1 MSFFQQGNFGVLR
14 QFTRRE
20 FRLKYQGTML
30 GRRWIFIQ
38 PLLLLSLFT
47 FVFSDIFHMRWPNQ
61 PKDSPLYFSVFMFAG
76 LTLHQ
81 TVSEVLSRAPSVFVS
96 QASLVTKVVFPL
108 WVLPVSM
115 ALGALYHFLLSLLV
129 YLALLASLGFL
140 SVHWLILPVV
150 LFPFLLS
157 CCSLSLLFASLGIFL
172 RDLGPIIGL
181 FVTGLMFL
189 TPIFYPLASVSD
201 KAAFWLRLNPMT
213 PLVESFRA
221 ILFSTHWPSSA
232 NLIYIW
238 LTSLGILL
246 FSVWVYRRLK
256 TGFADVL

>member
-30 GRRWIFIQ
+30 GRGWIFIQ

-47 FVFSDIFHMRWPNQ
+47 FVFSDIFHIRWPNQ

-115 ALGALYHFLLSLLV
+115 ALGALL
-129 YLALLASLGFL
+129 
-140 SVHWLILPVV
+140 
-150 LFPFLLS
+150 
-157 CCSLSLLFASLGIFL
+157 
-172 RDLGPIIGL
+172 
-181 FVTGLMFL
+181 
-189 TPIFYPLASVSD
+189 
-201 KAAFWLRLNPMT
+201 
-213 PLVESFRA
+213 
-221 ILFSTHWPSSA
+221 
-232 NLIYIW
+232 
-238 LTSLGILL
+238 
-246 FSVWVYRRLK
+246 
-256 TGFADVL
+256 